1 MMFTKI
7 SNFITKSRWLIL
19 VFWIGI
25 AVVMSSISPNLS
37 EEATKSQQ
45 TANSQSNEEAQKA
58 ARLMSGEFPEYNQ
71 NVTNSVT
78 IALHREGGLQEE
90 DKKYARELEQYLN
103 SKREE
108 LKLTAVSS
116 PFTNEALSLTQV
128 SKDQEAAVIQLN
140 IDITDAK
147 QDNAKWLEESN
158 EIMPKLRDYLSADSG
173 QRGSAPA
180 VPGELDVHLTNGNA
194 MLQEIMATQSKS
206 LALMLMLT
214 LVLVLVVLLIIYRS
228 PVAALLPILGVVF
241 ALIISQSLIAFAA
254 KAGLTVTP
262 SILEF
267 LIVILFGAG
276 TDYCMLIVSRFKEG
290 LLKGMDAK
298 EALRI
303 AIPTAGEAII
313 SSGFAVIVA
322 FAIMGFANSF
332 AFKALGP
339 GVAIAVFVELLVVM
353 TLIPAILSLLGEKVF
368 WPFLP
373 SKKLAKQHQT
383 GVSRSKEGIWDRI
396 SGSVVK
402 KPNRYIAVIL
412 IIMLPFILLLT
423 RFEYDNDELAAQLP
437 HNTESYR
444 GIQIIADH
452 FGKGEGQQN
461 AATVILKSDQDLW
474 SAGNLSLIEDLAGNL
489 SGAEG
494 VKQVITATRPT
505 GEVLT
510 PALIGSL
517 SGQPAEGQGGDTAQA
532 DGKESI
538 FKLQT
543 DFLAQAPAIKDFMKG
558 YISSGGNSI
567 ILNVVLEEGP
577 YTSGSMDA
585 ISEIRS
591 ILGSSLESTG
601 LSGATAYVG
610 GPTATIKDFLDTQR
624 SDFTF
629 IILIIVGAIYVIL
642 AVLLRSLIAPLYMIA
657 TIILSFATSIGIAY
671 ATFRYL
677 FGYDGL
683 VSTVPIYGF
692 VILVALGVD
701 YNIFLMSKIKEEH
714 QNGKTTVEAIRS
726 GLSTT
731 GVIITS
737 CGIIMAG
744 TFAAFLISPMRAFLE
759 LGFAIV
765 VGLLLDTF
773 VIRTLLVPAIA
784 VKFGEMN
791 WWPRKTAK
799 VIAQPKPKAKHVQ

>member
-1 MMFTKI
+1 MFTKI

-25 AVVMSSISPNLS
+25 AVVMSSITPNLS

-58 ARLMSGEFPEYNQ
+58 ARLMTEEFPEYNQ

-78 IALHREGGLQEE
+78 IAFHREGGLQEE
-90 DKKYARELEQYLN
+90 DKEYARELEQYLN
-103 SKREE
+103 SKSEE

-116 PFTNEALSLTQV
+116 PFTDEALSLTLV

-147 QDNAKWLEESN
+147 EDNAKWLEESN

-173 QRGSAPA
+173 LRGSAPA

-241 ALIISQSLIAFAA
+241 ALIISQSLIAFVA

-290 LLKGMDAK
+290 LLKGMEAK

-339 GVAIAVFVELLVVM
+339 GVAIAVFIELLVVM
-353 TLIPAILSLLGEKVF
+353 TLIPAILSLLGERVF

-373 SKKLAKQHQT
+373 SKKLAKQQNKK
-383 GVSRSKEGIWDRI
+383 GAISSKEGIWDRI

-423 RFEYDNDELAAQLP
+423 RFQYDNDELAAQLP
-437 HNTESYR
+437 QNTESYR

-474 SAGNLSLIEDLAGNL
+474 SAGNLSLIENLAGNL
-489 SGAEG
+489 SEAEG

-517 SGQPAEGQGGDTAQA
+517 SGQPAEGQAADTAQE
-532 DGKESI
+532 DSKESV
-538 FKLQT
+538 FKLQA
-543 DFLAQAPAIKDFMKG
+543 DFLAQAPAIKDFMQG

-591 ILGSSLESTG
+591 ILGDSLQSTELG
-601 LSGATAYVG
+601 PATAYVG

-714 QNGKTTVEAIRS
+714 QKGKTTVEAIRS

-791 WWPRKTAK
+791 WWPRKTVK